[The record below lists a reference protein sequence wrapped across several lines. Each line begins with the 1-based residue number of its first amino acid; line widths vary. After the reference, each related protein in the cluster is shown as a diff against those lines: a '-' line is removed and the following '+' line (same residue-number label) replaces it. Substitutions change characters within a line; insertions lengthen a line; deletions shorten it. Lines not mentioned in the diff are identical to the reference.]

1 MKFYFS
7 IFIFFIPILVLSQT
21 KIEIIDTTINRA
33 IINQIPVYGY
43 LDKLEDGQL
52 EICIE
57 FNSLVLDIKNA
68 KTDNNTIFS
77 DINDFKIEL
86 NNYFNSLI
94 TIKSNNYKKNTF
106 GILFYLD
113 VEGLAGG
120 DTLSM
125 LKINCLKLNGNDIII
140 SILKEGK
147 IIINSSIV
155 NPKIIEGISQNR
167 PNPFSE
173 ETSAIITIA
182 NNTNMDIKVL
192 TLDGKNVLNNDNS
205 EYGLEILIFDNN
217 NNLIKDYQNH
227 LFQKGEYKLVLKNS
241 YSKVSSGTYFLVMTT
256 NSNIYKINLL
266 IVK

>member
-147 IIINSSIV
+147 IIVNSSIV

-173 ETSAIITIA
+173 ETSAIISIA
-182 NNTNMDIKVL
+182 NNTNINIKVFS
-192 TLDGKNVLNNDNS
+192 LDGKKVLNKDNS
-205 EYGLEILIFDNN
+205 EYGLEIFIYDFN

-227 LFQKGEYKLVLKNS
+227 IFQKGEYKLVIKNN
-241 YSKVSSGTYFLVMTT
+241 YSNISSGAYYLVMTT
-256 NSNIYKINLL
+256 NSNIYKLNLL
-266 IVK
+266 LVK